1 MRFIFLALFLIGA
14 GVAFAYPWAMRNVS
28 SHQIGSWR
36 VEDVASGFHPV
47 DVPLKSA
54 DAPVK
59 AVLDVTAVVPASFDR
74 EQNVLTITAATMD
87 KTVLAQS
94 LSLEGAEK
102 REDSPQTL
110 QQIYRIQAGTIPD
123 VQEGAYTFTV
133 GQGDA
138 QGLELFS
145 VDLLLEG
152 GGGQSDP
159 RAQPIGF
166 SIMAI
171 GFIGFVLSFR
181 RGPRDGNGTPNAQ
194 PPKPR
199 WGRDAAGS

>member
-102 REDSPQTL
+102 REELATDASTDLPHSGWNDPGCSGGRL
-110 QQIYRIQAGTIPD
+110 YLHRRAG
-123 VQEGAYTFTV
+123 
-133 GQGDA
+133 
-138 QGLELFS
+138 
-145 VDLLLEG
+145 
-152 GGGQSDP
+152 
-159 RAQPIGF
+159 
-166 SIMAI
+166 
-171 GFIGFVLSFR
+171 
-181 RGPRDGNGTPNAQ
+181 
-194 PPKPR
+194 
-199 WGRDAAGS
+199 